1 MIFLGLLCSLGKVSV
16 HMNCLLEVLVR
27 EVEEELL
34 TLAVVQDYGVGVHP
48 AVEVESTYGKV

>member
-1 MIFLGLLCSLGKVSV
+1 
-16 HMNCLLEVLVR
+16 MNCLLEVLVR
-27 EVEEELL
+27 EVEEEEELL

>member
-1 MIFLGLLCSLGKVSV
+1 
-16 HMNCLLEVLVR
+16 MNCLLEVLVR

-48 AVEVESTYGKV
+48 AVEVESTYGKL